1 MTIDEAV
8 EQFHW
13 IKVAEDGAIELF
25 LDHHALSTFRMCEA
39 HFELSH
45 LGKYG
50 GRGRRPWPLAFG
62 IVFHKAVEYLYQSKA
77 IDVFNPDKLVRVAS
91 GMWDEAGLDYY
102 KEHKTYQALCG
113 KAGFIALILQ
123 YTSFYSGESERL
135 RPIATEVAFGKS
147 REVPLGEFDFIL
159 NEHNVTVPHSRVIKV
174 RCFLTGRIDFLMDS
188 GTAIGPMDH
197 KTSAFF
203 KGDPLANYEPQ
214 EGMTGYVY
222 ATQYIIQKNF
232 PELAAKRK
240 LDRMWMNFIQV
251 KNEPDNNKRFKRIPL
266 FKTDW
271 QLEQYRLRQLSTFRN
286 LLDLTISG
294 RAADWNTSVC
304 NNYWHQPCQFKNVH
318 RQGSAASQLLILNQD
333 FEVQPEWNPETVE
346 D

>member
-1 MTIDEAV
+1 MTLAEAAAN
-8 EQFHW
+8 FHW
-13 IKVAEDGAIELF
+13 IQIADDNTVELF
-25 LDHHALSTFRMCEA
+25 LDHHSLSTFRMCEA

-45 LGKYG
+45 IRKYG
-50 GRGRRPWPLAFG
+50 GRGRQPWPLAFG
-62 IVFHKAVEYLYQSKA
+62 IVFHKAVEYLYASKA
-77 IDVFNPDKLVRVAS
+77 IDKFEPDELVRVAS
-91 GMWDEAGLDYY
+91 KMWDDAGLDAYH
-102 KEHKTYQALCG
+102 EHKTYQALCG
-113 KAGFIALILQ
+113 KAGFIALVLQ

-135 RPIATEVAFGKS
+135 RPIATEIAFGKA
-147 REVPLGEFDFIL
+147 REVPLGEFVASIGSVCNSSL
-159 NEHNVTVPHSRVIKV
+159 TRPLTIK
-174 RCFLTGRIDFLMDS
+174 CFLTGRIDFLMDS

-214 EGMTGYVY
+214 EGMTGYVL
-222 ATQYIIQKNF
+222 ATQHIIKQNF

-266 FKTDW
+266 FKTDY
-271 QLEQYRLRQLSTFRN
+271 QLVQYRQRQISTFKKIF
-286 LLDLTISG
+286 DLVISG
-294 RAADWNTSVC
+294 RPADWNTSVC

-318 RQGSAASQLLILNQD
+318 RQGSEAAMLTILNKD
-333 FEVQPEWNPETVE
+333 FEVKPAWDPETVE